1 MSPEEKEREKQ
12 LRLRKM
18 REARERWLKVKEE
31 TDPRLKEA
39 IRTLR
44 ELSGR
49 A

>member
-1 MSPEEKEREKQ
+1 MSPDEKEREKQ
-12 LRLRKM
+12 RRLQRM
-18 REARERWLKVKEE
+18 REARERWLKVKQE

>member
-12 LRLRKM
+12 RRLEKM
-18 REARERWLKVKEE
+18 REARERWLQVKKE